1 MGTGRTDEFRK
12 DAVRIALTSGLT
24 RRQVADD
31 LGVGLSTLNK
41 WVTAHRD
48 TDVVSPEDRE
58 LARENERLRRENRI
72 LKEER
77 DIPKKSHPVLREPKA
92 MRFRFVEEHRG
103 AFPIDRLCQVLNVS
117 TRGLRAFRSRPASR
131 RQRMDMVVLAH
142 IKEQSRLSLGSY
154 GRPRMTEELKEVGVD
169 VGHRR
174 VGRLMR
180 ANGITVERTRK
191 FKATTDSDHTF
202 NIAPNLLNRDFSAAG
217 PNQKWAGDISYIW
230 TREGWLYLSVILDL
244 HSRRVIGW
252 AVSNRMKRDLAIRAL
267 KMAIAFRSPPKGC
280 IFHSDRGSQY
290 CSHDY
295 QKILRQHGFRA
306 SMSGKGNCYDN
317 AAVETFFK
325 TIKAEMIWRR
335 SWATRR
341 QAEMAI
347 FEYIN
352 GFYNPRRRHSA
363 LGWKSPVA
371 FERKV
376 A

>member
-24 RRQVADD
+24 RRQIADD

-41 WVTAHRD
+41 WVTAHRE

-58 LARENERLRRENRI
+58 LARENERLRRENRV

-77 DIPKKSHPVLREPKA
+77 DIFKKSHPVLREPKA
-92 MRFRFVEEHRG
+92 MRFRFVEEQRG
-103 AFPIDRLCQVLNVS
+103 AFPIDRLCQVMNVS
-117 TRGLRAFRSRPASR
+117 PRGLRAFRSRPASR
-131 RQRMDMVVLAH
+131 RQRMDMIVLAH

-154 GRPRMTEELKEVGVD
+154 GRPRMTEELKEAGID

-180 ANGITVERTRK
+180 ENGITVERTRK

-202 NIAPNLLNRDFSAAG
+202 NIAPNLLDRDFSAAG

-230 TREGWLYLSVILDL
+230 TREGWLYLAVILDL

-267 KMAIAFRSPPKGC
+267 NMAIAFRAPPKGC
-280 IFHSDRGSQY
+280 IHHTDRGSQY

-295 QKILRQHGFRA
+295 QKILRQHGFKV

-325 TIKAEMIWRR
+325 TIKAELIWRR
-335 SWATRR
+335 SWETRR

>member
-1 MGTGRTDEFRK
+1 
-12 DAVRIALTSGLT
+12 
-24 RRQVADD
+24 
-31 LGVGLSTLNK
+31 
-41 WVTAHRD
+41 
-48 TDVVSPEDRE
+48 
-58 LARENERLRRENRI
+58 
-72 LKEER
+72 
-77 DIPKKSHPVLREPKA
+77 

-103 AFPIDRLCQVLNVS
+103 AFPIDRLCQVVNVS

-154 GRPRMTEELKEVGVD
+154 GRPRMTEELKEVGID

-180 ANGITVERTRK
+180 ENGITVERTRK

-202 NIAPNLLNRDFSAAG
+202 NIAPNLLDRDFSAAE

-230 TREGWLYLSVILDL
+230 TREGWLYLAVILDL

-252 AVSNRMKRDLAIRAL
+252 AVSNRIKRDLAIQAL

-306 SMSGKGNCYDN
+306 SMSGKEI
-317 AAVETFFK
+317 VMT
-325 TIKAEMIWRR
+325 MRPLRR
-335 SWATRR
+335 SSKPSRP
-341 QAEMAI
+341 
-347 FEYIN
+347 N
-352 GFYNPRRRHSA
+352 
-363 LGWKSPVA
+363 
-371 FERKV
+371 
-376 A
+376 